1 MPKAYLAVF
10 YREAPGEEN
19 LAAYAGPAKEAI
31 EAMGG
36 TFIARGMPVAT
47 FELGQMQRSVIIQ
60 FDSAEAAVAAYESE
74 AYQAALAHIG
84 VERDMRVIEG
94 V

>member
-1 MPKAYLAVF
+1 MPKGYLVVF
-10 YREAPGEEN
+10 YREPATAAN

-36 TFIARGMPVAT
+36 TFIARGMPVKT
-47 FELGQMQRSVIIQ
+47 FEAGLNERSIVIE
-60 FDSAEAAVAAYESE
+60 FESTTAAIKAYESP
-74 AYQAALAHIG
+74 AYQDILPRLG
-84 VERDMRVIEG
+84 VLRDMRVIEG